1 MESPSANLYSTA
13 ELAAAEGITERAV
26 RLYESRGLLMPE
38 RVGVTRIYSH
48 RDRARLGLILRGKR
62 LGFSLADIKA
72 YLDLYDLDPSQPSQ
86 LEWLAERV
94 DARINQ
100 LEIQARDIVEALAE
114 LREIRSRTRAA
125 LVDTSQDTESG
136 VSPAPGASS

>member
-1 MESPSANLYSTA
+1 MATPSATFYSTA

-26 RLYESRGLLMPE
+26 RLYESRGLLTPE

-72 YLDLYDLDPSQPSQ
+72 YLDLYDLEPRQRSQ
-86 LEWLAERV
+86 LEWLSERV
-94 DARINQ
+94 DGRITQ

-114 LREIRSRTRAA
+114 LRAIRSRTRTA
-125 LVDTSQDTESG
+125 LAGISRDTESG
-136 VSPAPGASS
+136 TSPAPGASS